1 MRLTRVNYKNIVKGI
16 FICRPNRFIAHVL
29 IGDKIELCHVKNTGR
44 CKELLTDHA
53 IVYLEHSDN
62 MKRKTAY
69 SLICV
74 QKGDRLINMDSQAP
88 NKVFLEALSSSI
100 IVLPDFEEISF
111 IKPEKVYGASRFD
124 FYIENNK
131 QAGFIEVKGV
141 TLEENGVV
149 KFPDAPTTRGL
160 KHIHELVNATED
172 GYLSYLFFVVQMNNV
187 EHFTPNDAT
196 QKEFGLALQYAQEKG
211 VQILAYE
218 CDVTPN
224 SMVINGRHV
233 EVKL

>member
-1 MRLTRVNYKNIVKGI
+1 VNYKNIVKGI

-44 CKELLTDHA
+44 CKELLIDKA
-53 IVYLEHSDN
+53 IVYLEPSDN
-62 MKRKTAY
+62 IKRKTAY
-69 SLICV
+69 SLISV

-88 NKVFLEALSSSI
+88 NKAFLEALSNSI
-100 IVLPDFEEISF
+100 VTLPAFRDISTL
-111 IKPEKVYGASRFD
+111 KPEKVYGASRLD
-124 FYIENNK
+124 FYIENDRQK
-131 QAGFIEVKGV
+131 AFIEVKGV

-149 KFPDAPTTRGL
+149 KFPDAPTKRGL
-160 KHIHELVNATED
+160 KHIHELVKAIGD
-172 GYLSYLFFVVQMNNV
+172 GYLSYIVFVVQMNNV
-187 EHFTPNDAT
+187 EYFTSNDDT

-218 CDVTPN
+218 CDVTPT
-224 SMVINGRHV
+224 SMVLNGRKV